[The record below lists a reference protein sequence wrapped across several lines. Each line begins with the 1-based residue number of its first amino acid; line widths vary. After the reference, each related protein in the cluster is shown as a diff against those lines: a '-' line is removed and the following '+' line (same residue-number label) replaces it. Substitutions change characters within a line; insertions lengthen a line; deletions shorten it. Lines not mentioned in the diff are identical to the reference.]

1 MEPGLGSI
9 QGNTATATVIS
20 VCPYPSRSFKPVM
33 SRNREY
39 TSGFSGSPAT
49 VQYFS
54 AEKSYLLQVLL
65 DEEAVHGGRARRTW

>member
-20 VCPYPSRSFKPVM
+20 VWPYPSRSFSP
-33 SRNREY
+33 SCRGNWEY

-54 AEKSYLLQVLL
+54 AEKSTAA
-65 DEEAVHGGRARRTW
+65 DPP